1 MTALAPDACDRCLRR
16 AFLIA
21 RLAPRI
27 AGLLERPRDR
37 VAGLLALSESD
48 LLAAVAGP
56 HAELLVE
63 DLDRLDIG
71 AERERLADR
80 DFVALCRHSQAYPP
94 LLLELGDPPA
104 VLFGLGRIEALDALR
119 HEPAVA
125 IVGTRNPSPYGN
137 EVANS
142 LGRGLG
148 AAGVPVVSGLALGI
162 DATAHRGCLSG
173 KGVPVAVLACGPDV
187 VYPRRHR
194 RLHERV
200 RESGLVVSE
209 LPPGTQPFRWSF
221 PARNRIMAG
230 LARMTVVVEA
240 ADPSGSLITSD
251 FARDLNRS
259 VAAVPG
265 RVTSRVAQGTNGLL
279 KDGAVPITGTA
290 DVLDELFGAGMRS
303 VPSKDAARREPDD
316 PQLARVLEAAERLG
330 SVGAIADAANLASG
344 ETRAALG
351 RLEAEG
357 YLVRRDLGGWER
369 SLGGGEALSADDP
382 ILDGKD
388 AVLDGQDAVL
398 DGQDAVLDE
407 EGMLDEAARMLDEGE
422 RMLDE
427 GEPLVED

>member
-1 MTALAPDACDRCLRR
+1 MTATAPDACDLCLRR

-27 AGLLERPRDR
+27 AGLLDRPRER
-37 VAGLLALSESD
+37 VAGLLGLSESD
-48 LLAAVAGP
+48 LLAAVAGR
-56 HAELLVE
+56 HAEPLVE

-71 AERERLADR
+71 AQRERLADR
-80 DFVALCRHSQAYPP
+80 GFDALCRHSHLYPP

-104 VLFGLGRIEALDALR
+104 VLFALGRIETLDVLR
-119 HEPAVA
+119 NEPAVA
-125 IVGTRNPSPYGN
+125 IVGTRNPSPYGQ

-162 DATAHRGCLSG
+162 DATAHRGCLAG
-173 KGVPVAVLACGPDV
+173 KGIPVAVLACGPDV

-279 KDGAVPITGTA
+279 KDGAVPITGA
-290 DVLDELFGAGMRS
+290 EDVLDELFGAGMRS
-303 VPSKDAARREPDD
+303 VPSEDAARPEPDD
-316 PQLARVLEAAERLG
+316 PRLARVLEAAERLG

-369 SLGGGEALSADDP
+369 TLGGGEPLPAGDA
-382 ILDGKD
+382 ILDG
-388 AVLDGQDAVL
+388 
-398 DGQDAVLDE
+398 E
-407 EGMLDEAARMLDEGE
+407 EAMLDEAE

-427 GEPLVED
+427 GAGVLDEGEPMVED